1 MANVVY
7 LGEEL
12 GFGRFGKVY
21 DVVGGNLWWP
31 KHYALKVPQ
40 HSELSYLRLDRE
52 KALLRRLQ
60 HGARKNHIVRLLHEN
75 ARVLVGNF
83 LLPSLLWQER
93 VDLSRSNLV
102 LEKGL
107 GNLRR
112 VGNPQALSEK
122 ERLNLLLV
130 LAPQILEAVRFCHGQ
145 GIAHLD
151 IKAENILCLASDC
164 TDIVLS
170 DFGVSWRGPKDGD
183 FNGLRGTAPYIAPEQ
198 HQKFKDK
205 KDFKISMSLWYSDD
219 TMVSID
225 DAKLMDW
232 FSVGFLCFETLCCGL
247 QMVHH
252 GLLIQAIEEG
262 TDNGALRT
270 GLFGFVTG
278 LLHPDPSKRM
288 NPDLQRTWSDIH
300 KVFRGSMRFSA
311 DQ

>member
-21 DVVGGNLWWP
+21 DVVAGNLWWP

-40 HSELSYLRLDRE
+40 KCQYSLLRLERE
-52 KALLRRLQ
+52 KALLRQLQ
-60 HGARKNHIVRLLHEN
+60 HGARKHNIVRVLHEN

-83 LLPSLLWQER
+83 LLPSLLWRER

-107 GNLRR
+107 GNLRK
-112 VGNPQALSEK
+112 VGNAASLAYEQ
-122 ERLNLLLV
+122 RLNLLLV
-130 LAPQILEAVRFCHGQ
+130 LAPQIVEAVRFCHGE

-151 IKAENILCLASDC
+151 IKAENILCLAEDC
-164 TDIVLS
+164 TKIVLS
-170 DFGVSWRGPKDGD
+170 DFGISWRGPKDGD

-198 HQKFKDK
+198 HRKFPKEPKSGMQFPWQD
-205 KDFKISMSLWYSDD
+205 SD
-219 TMVSID
+219 TITSID
-225 DAKLMDW
+225 EAKLMDW

-247 QMVHH
+247 NVVHH

-262 TDNGALRT
+262 TNNGQLRT

-278 LLHPDPSKRM
+278 LSNPDPSKRM

-300 KVFRGSMRFSA
+300 RVFRGSMRFA
-311 DQ
+311 HDG